1 MKIAIVADDLT
12 GASDC
17 GGQLVRYGIRVSVQ
31 INPVMAEESNYDA
44 VVFNTVSRS
53 LPANEAALIVKQVSQ
68 YINEQP
74 FDLIYKKIDSTLRG
88 NIGAELNAMS
98 DVIQPDFMIIAPGY
112 PQNGRQIIERI
123 HHLNGELLHETE
135 VSRDPKTPVLQSDVV
150 ELVASQTGRAVAH
163 LSKADIDRGKAH
175 LADRLEVYKVQN
187 MTYIV
192 ADSIIEEDLERL
204 ANALAQLPYKYV
216 WVGSAGLMNH
226 LPKAFAIAENDKPQH
241 IPLPVRN
248 DPVLLVVGSVSKMG
262 REQLHSLMNQELAV
276 QIMARSEKLLADE
289 AGKQLELD
297 RVIDAAS
304 RALATGR
311 HTVIVASDNVAETK
325 AVGQLL
331 GMTPIQISDAIS
343 AALGSITVKLF
354 GGLAIHKLFLTGGDT
369 AYQVLEQLGITA
381 FELMEELEPGVLLG
395 KYEARSL
402 YIVTKA
408 GNFGSD
414 QTMERVIK
422 KLHGGECI

>member
-17 GGQLVRYGIRVSVQ
+17 GGQLVRYGMRVSVR
-31 INPVMAEESNYDA
+31 INPVMAEEPQYDA

-53 LPANEAALIVKQVSQ
+53 LPANEAASIVKQISQ

-98 DVIQPDFMIIAPGY
+98 DVIQPDFTIIAPGY

-163 LSKADIDRGKAH
+163 LSILDIDQGKVH
-175 LADRLEVYKVQN
+175 LADRLKACKIQN

-192 ADSIIEEDLERL
+192 ADSATEGDLERL
-204 ANALAQLPYKYV
+204 ANALAQLSYKLV

-226 LPKAFAIAENDKPQH
+226 LPKAYAVAENDKPLQ
-241 IPLPVRN
+241 IPLLVGN

-262 REQLHSLMNQELAV
+262 REQLRNLMNQNLAV

-289 AGKQLELD
+289 AGKQEELV
-297 RVIDAAS
+297 RVIDEAS
-304 RALATGR
+304 RALADGR
-311 HTVIVASDNVAETK
+311 DTVIVASDNIADTQ
-325 AVGQLL
+325 AAGLRL
-331 GMTPIQISDAIS
+331 GMAPIQISDAIS

-354 GGLAIHKLFLTGGDT
+354 GKLAIHKLYLTGGDT
-369 AYQVLEQLGITA
+369 AYQVLEQLGISA

-395 KYEARSL
+395 KYEARGL
-402 YIVTKA
+402 YMVTKA

-414 QTMERVIK
+414 RTMEHVIK
-422 KLHGGECI
+422 KLHGGEGI